1 MISTTD
7 LQALIEKID
16 GGTKGVDLVKIGLE
30 HYNGKR
36 QRDYSN
42 DMVSVMECVNYV
54 LQLFRE
60 IHVECVSP

>member
-30 HYNGKR
+30 HYNGKTWI
-36 QRDYSN
+36 
-42 DMVSVMECVNYV
+42 VSVMEC
-54 LQLFRE
+54 
-60 IHVECVSP
+60 

>member
-30 HYNGKR
+30 HYNGKTKKIHC
-36 QRDYSN
+36 
-42 DMVSVMECVNYV
+42 ECEGI
-54 LQLFRE
+54 L
-60 IHVECVSP
+60 